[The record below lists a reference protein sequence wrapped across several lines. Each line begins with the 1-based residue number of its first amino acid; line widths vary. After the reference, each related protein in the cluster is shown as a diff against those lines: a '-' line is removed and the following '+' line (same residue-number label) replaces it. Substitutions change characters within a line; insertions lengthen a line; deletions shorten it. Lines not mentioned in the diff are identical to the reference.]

1 MKLPDFH
8 FRFLSTAIRNVN
20 RAKLIFLEK
29 GLANL
34 VTSVKY
40 HLLVQYF
47 LPHLYSLGD
56 QKECNV
62 CGWLGSRFLP
72 FGVEKRQDAACPKCY
87 SKERQ
92 RLLWMYLSDELL
104 TNNDQKVLY
113 FSPLFTLGKKIET
126 AKRTHMISS
135 DLNNS
140 NVTVNSD
147 ITSLPFS
154 EEQFDIIICSHV
166 LEHVKDERSALSELY
181 RVLSQNG
188 ICLVLLPQNRELSA
202 TYENP
207 DASTF
212 AQKEAAFG
220 QGDHVRWY
228 GNDIRQ
234 RFEPIGFDVSVLD
247 YLKKIDSAII
257 SRFEL
262 RESDEWT
269 HDRTLI
275 FRLQKA

>member
-1 MKLPDFH
+1 MNLPEIH
-8 FRFLSTAIRNVN
+8 FRFLSTVIQNIN

-29 GLANL
+29 GLISL
-34 VTSVKY
+34 FVSVKY
-40 HLLVQYF
+40 YFSVRYF
-47 LPHLYSLGD
+47 LPHIYSFGK
-56 QKECNV
+56 QKECNI
-62 CGWLGSRFLP
+62 CGWVGRRFLP
-72 FGVEKRQDAACPKCY
+72 FGVEKRKDAACPRCY

-92 RLLWMYLSDELL
+92 RLLWMYLSAELL

-113 FSPLFTLGKKIET
+113 FSPLSTLGKKIET
-126 AKRTHMISS
+126 AKKTYMISS
-135 DLNNS
+135 DLNS
-140 NVTVNSD
+140 PNVTINSD
-147 ITSLPFS
+147 ITSLPFLQ
-154 EEQFDIIICSHV
+154 EQFDIIICSHV
-166 LEHVKDERSALSELY
+166 LEHVKDELAALNELY
-181 RVLSQNG
+181 RVLNQNG
-188 ICLVLLPQNRELSA
+188 TCIVLIPQNREFSA

-207 DASTF
+207 EIETF

-228 GNDIRQ
+228 GDDIRE

-247 YLKKIDSAII
+247 YLNKIDSAII

-275 FRLQKA
+275 FQLVKL